1 MNILEFFLL
10 QFTCILFLTDFM
22 LASKSVENKIQRERL
37 VMSKKELRSSGE
49 R

>member
-1 MNILEFFLL
+1 M
-10 QFTCILFLTDFM
+10 
-22 LASKSVENKIQRERL
+22 KSVKNKIQRERL